1 MRLNRLARLRKLQG
15 LPARDLVSLIQY
27 KRSRAIRLLGQAV
40 QMRFGRKG
48 WPRPGAGEPAG
59 LRDDLRFFG
68 VDAWRQR
75 TEELKG
81 ILSRDLGI
89 GVERMRAG
97 ADQYCAHLFDV
108 LGSGPLS
115 LGETIDWHKDIK
127 SGATWEP
134 VHFKRI
140 KEIELS
146 DDSDIK
152 VPWELS
158 RFHQFTALGKAY
170 FLTNDEKYA
179 EEFIRQWEHWMD
191 TNPPYHG
198 VNWHCAME
206 VAIRAINWI
215 WGYYYFRQSARFDP
229 ARRARFAAALRIHGE
244 YIHGN
249 LEFNM
254 RVIGGKFRRH
264 NGNHYVADIVGLIY
278 LGIVLPEGRGGRWL
292 EFALSELEREL
303 EAQVTPDGVQWETTP
318 SYHRLVLEMALSG
331 VILCRDNGVA
341 VPETV
346 LKKLESMCEYVV
358 HYLKP
363 DGFCPMVRDADD
375 GRVYWLNSDPFR
387 DHRHVLGLAGAYF
400 GRSDLIS
407 RAGGRWEDVVW
418 LLGPEGLQRAR
429 DLQRPAPKLES
440 KGFTDAG
447 FFVMRNADGCHI
459 FIVAADIGM
468 GGLQGGHSHNDCLSF
483 ELFCNG
489 LTFITDCGSY
499 IYSGNPKERNA
510 FRSTASH
517 NTARID
523 GCEINRFDAD
533 SLFVLQND
541 AKPRVLRWLT
551 RPEFDY
557 LCAAHF
563 GYTRLE
569 SSVVHRRSFF
579 LDRVSGYLIIG
590 DRFEGE
596 GEHLFE
602 VFFHFFPGVQVEP
615 TASGGFSARASGAA
629 ISLEFPAT
637 DQWGK
642 SLEHGWVSEG
652 YGKKQRSNKLTLASR
667 RSAPTSLLTAI
678 RLQADPNDR
687 ESEGAPDRA
696 LAAALSRYREVAGP
710 DQPLNGQ

>member
-244 YIHGN
+244 
-249 LEFNM
+249 
-254 RVIGGKFRRH
+254 
-264 NGNHYVADIVGLIY
+264 
-278 LGIVLPEGRGGRWL
+278 
-292 EFALSELEREL
+292 
-303 EAQVTPDGVQWETTP
+303 
-318 SYHRLVLEMALSG
+318 
-331 VILCRDNGVA
+331 
-341 VPETV
+341 
-346 LKKLESMCEYVV
+346 
-358 HYLKP
+358 
-363 DGFCPMVRDADD
+363 
-375 GRVYWLNSDPFR
+375 
-387 DHRHVLGLAGAYF
+387 
-400 GRSDLIS
+400 
-407 RAGGRWEDVVW
+407 
-418 LLGPEGLQRAR
+418 
-429 DLQRPAPKLES
+429 
-440 KGFTDAG
+440 
-447 FFVMRNADGCHI
+447 
-459 FIVAADIGM
+459 
-468 GGLQGGHSHNDCLSF
+468 
-483 ELFCNG
+483 
-489 LTFITDCGSY
+489 
-499 IYSGNPKERNA
+499 
-510 FRSTASH
+510 
-517 NTARID
+517 
-523 GCEINRFDAD
+523 
-533 SLFVLQND
+533 
-541 AKPRVLRWLT
+541 
-551 RPEFDY
+551 
-557 LCAAHF
+557 
-563 GYTRLE
+563 
-569 SSVVHRRSFF
+569 
-579 LDRVSGYLIIG
+579 
-590 DRFEGE
+590 
-596 GEHLFE
+596 
-602 VFFHFFPGVQVEP
+602 
-615 TASGGFSARASGAA
+615 
-629 ISLEFPAT
+629 
-637 DQWGK
+637 
-642 SLEHGWVSEG
+642 
-652 YGKKQRSNKLTLASR
+652 
-667 RSAPTSLLTAI
+667 
-678 RLQADPNDR
+678 
-687 ESEGAPDRA
+687 
-696 LAAALSRYREVAGP
+696 
-710 DQPLNGQ
+710 